1 MEDRI
6 IDAREVPLG
15 GLRALNVWR
24 SLPHR
29 DLPTVGAWCFIDHF
43 GPTNDVMT
51 VLPHPHIGLQTVTWP
66 LSGEVRHRDSLGSD
80 VVLRPGELNLMTA
93 GDGVAHSEFSVGE
106 PAPAG
111 RTERASGRYPQ
122 LMHGIQLWVALPDGP
137 RTGPA
142 GFEHISDLPRVAGEG
157 WRGIVLV
164 GEFDGA
170 TSKAT
175 TYTPLVGVELTIA
188 ARSLVTIPLNPDF
201 EHAVLAVDGPF
212 TAQGYTEVNH
222 RQVLYLA
229 PGRDRVVVDAGRD
242 STLLLLGGEPFT
254 EPLVMWWNFIGRD
267 HDEIVAAREEWEAQ
281 RGGRFGS
288 VDGHGGQIIPAPPMP
303 ALRLKPRVRRG

>member
-1 MEDRI
+1 MEDRLI
-6 IDAREVPLG
+6 EPREVPLG

-24 SLPHR
+24 TLPHR
-29 DLPTVGAWCFIDHF
+29 ELPTVGAWCFVDHF
-43 GPTNDVMT
+43 GPTEDAMT

-66 LSGEVRHRDSLGSD
+66 LAGEVRHRDNLGSD

-106 PAPAG
+106 PH
-111 RTERASGRYPQ
+111 

-137 RTGPA
+137 RSGPA
-142 GFEHISDLPRVAGEG
+142 AFEHISDLPRVSGEG

-175 TYTPLVGVELTIA
+175 TYSPLVGVELTLE
-188 ARSLVTIPLNPDF
+188 ARSLVTLPLNPSF
-201 EHAVLAVDGPF
+201 EHAILAVDGPA
-212 TAQGYTEVNH
+212 TVQGYTEVQH
-222 RQVLYLA
+222 RQMLYLA
-229 PGRDRVVVDAGRD
+229 PGRDRVVVDANRD
-242 STLLLLGGEPFT
+242 TTLLLLGGEPFT

-267 HDEIVAAREEWEAQ
+267 HDEIVAAREDWERQAS
-281 RGGRFGS
+281 RFGT

-303 ALRLKPRVRRG
+303 QLRLKPRLRKN

>member
-6 IDAREVPLG
+6 IEPREVPLG
-15 GLRALNVWR
+15 GIRALNVWR

-29 DLPTVGAWCFIDHF
+29 ELPTVGAWCFIDHF
-43 GPTNDVMT
+43 GPTDELMT
-51 VLPHPHIGLQTVTWP
+51 VLPHPHTGLQTVTWP

-106 PAPAG
+106 PG
-111 RTERASGRYPQ
+111 
-122 LMHGIQLWVALPDGP
+122 LMHGIQLWAALPDGP
-137 RTGPA
+137 RSGPA
-142 GFEHISDLPRVAGEG
+142 AFEHISDLPRVAGEG

-188 ARSLVTIPLNPDF
+188 ARSLVTIPLDPNF
-201 EHAVLAVDGPF
+201 EHAILAVDGPF
-212 TAQGYTEVNH
+212 SAQGYTEVQH

-229 PGRDRVVVDAGRD
+229 PGRDRVAVDSGRD
-242 STLLLLGGEPFT
+242 TTLLLLGGEPFT

-267 HDEIVAAREEWEAQ
+267 HDEIVAAREDWEAQ
-281 RGGRFGS
+281 RSRFGS
-288 VDGHGGQIIPAPPMP
+288 VDGHDGQLIPAPPMP
-303 ALRLKPRVRRG
+303 SLRLKPRVRHG

>member
-1 MEDRI
+1 MDDRL
-6 IDAREVPLG
+6 IDPREVPLG
-15 GLRALNVWR
+15 GIRALNVWR
-24 SLPHR
+24 TLPHR

-43 GPTNDVMT
+43 GPTEETMT

-66 LSGEVRHRDSLGSD
+66 LSGEVRHRDNLGSD

-93 GDGVAHSEFSVGE
+93 GDGVSHSEFSVLDS
-106 PAPAG
+106 
-111 RTERASGRYPQ
+111 ASGAPSH

-137 RTGPA
+137 RMGPA
-142 GFEHISDLPRVAGEG
+142 AFEHISDLPRISGEG

-175 TYTPLVGVELTIA
+175 TYTPLVGVELTLA
-188 ARSLVTIPLNPDF
+188 ARSLVTLLLNREF
-201 EHAVLAVDGPF
+201 EYALLAVDGPF
-212 TAQGYTEVNH
+212 SAHGDTQVGH

-229 PGRDRVVVDAGRD
+229 PGRDRIAIEAERD
-242 STLLLLGGEPFT
+242 TTVLLLGGEPFT

-267 HDEIVAAREEWEAQ
+267 HDEIVAARDDWEK
-281 RGGRFGS
+281 GTGRFGT
-288 VDGHGGQIIPAPPMP
+288 VEGHDGQIIPAPPMP
-303 ALRLKPRVRRG
+303 QLRLKPRVRRG